1 MQTLLH
7 PSNTFLII
15 MGFQLNVPFIQDT
28 DKARDIAY
36 AMLAGKMLT
45 TVISLLLGITS

>member
-1 MQTLLH
+1 
-7 PSNTFLII
+7 

-45 TVISLLLGITS
+45 TVISLLLGMRLLIRCRFSQR